1 MTHHA
6 DPARVQS
13 FHRTFSRI
21 FDQLVRNAL
30 DDSGDLG
37 VLMTKAFNLAA
48 CERVL
53 GLRERLPASIRL
65 GVEAGL
71 AIFAAASVPPHQPVS
86 YTLAGKAVT
95 RPALVG
101 ADMAHIG
108 RWEMVFYGASIL
120 RDADALRAL
129 CAVPESLPLSS
140 PTSGES
146 YLGLWFRVL
155 RGLGARGSIDGELMV
170 RALEATDPDRLPEDV
185 RDAALYLRV
194 PALEVLYRI
203 ALGDAAALA
212 ASLDSALDKHRSYWT
227 LDAENRRDPL
237 GYVSWPLSALAE
249 IARGRGLSVE
259 TASDYL
265 IRLPAAS

>member
-6 DPARVQS
+6 DPARVES
-13 FHRTFSRI
+13 FHRSLSGI
-21 FDQLVRNAL
+21 LDKLVQNAL
-30 DDSGDLG
+30 NGSSNLG
-37 VLMTKAFNLAA
+37 PLMTKAFDLAA

-53 GLRERLPASIRL
+53 GLAEKVPASIRL

-71 AIFAAASVPPHQPVS
+71 AIFTVAAVPPNQPVT
-86 YTLAGKAVT
+86 YTLAGQTVT

-101 ADMAHIG
+101 ADVAHIG

-120 RDADALRAL
+120 RDADSLGAI
-129 CAVPESLPLSS
+129 CSVPEALPLAS
-140 PTSGES
+140 PTAGEN

-155 RGLGARGSIDGELMV
+155 RTLGASGAIDAELMV
-170 RALEATDPDRLPEDV
+170 RALDATDPDRLPEDV

-203 ALGDAAALA
+203 ALGDAAALEA
-212 ASLDSALDKHRSYWT
+212 ALQSSLDKHRKYWT
-227 LDAENRRDPL
+227 LDAEKQRGVL

-249 IARGRGLSVE
+249 VARGRGLSVE

-265 IRLPAAS
+265 IRLPAAP